1 MLLSRVGITTTQI
14 TIYFCTNGRDG
25 QMLISFDKS
34 TPLRATPLQKGGR
47 RCGKQRS
54 DQRLTNST
62 RPKPPT
68 PRVSIMQKSFS
79 RIVPSSC
86 GMAGKLR
93 QEKRAGNVVG

>member
-1 MLLSRVGITTTQI
+1 
-14 TIYFCTNGRDG
+14 
-25 QMLISFDKS
+25 MLISFDKS
-34 TPLRATPLQKGGR
+34 KARDAGGEHRLCERAVTVVVR
-47 RCGKQRS
+47 SGK
-54 DQRLTNST
+54 RLTNST

-93 QEKRAGNVVG
+93 QEKRAGNVVC